1 MAPLV
6 KDIITQNN
14 TDWKDFF
21 VKNISPDK
29 YLCVHRRIIIMQSVF
44 ALLTSSKSEK
54 FYYGNI
60 CVAQWSVIVC
70 VISLFGQHDI
80 VLANSK
86 LLSQYKCHGEASG
99 ITTSSGDTLPLWL
112 AVIFG

>member
-1 MAPLV
+1 
-6 KDIITQNN
+6 
-14 TDWKDFF
+14 
-21 VKNISPDK
+21 
-29 YLCVHRRIIIMQSVF
+29 MQSVF

-60 CVAQWSVIVC
+60 CVAQWSVIVR

-99 ITTSSGDTLPLWL
+99 ITTSSGDTPPLPLLAGCNIWL
-112 AVIFG
+112 NFLDDQNNFRCHNTQDTWQC

>member
-1 MAPLV
+1 ML
-6 KDIITQNN
+6 KIFLLT
-14 TDWKDFF
+14 
-21 VKNISPDK
+21 NI
-29 YLCVHRRIIIMQSVF
+29 YVHRRIIIMQSVF

-60 CVAQWSVIVC
+60 CVAQWSVIVR

-86 LLSQYKCHGEASG
+86 LLSQYKCHGEAQVLQHHLETLSHSG
-99 ITTSSGDTLPLWL
+99 WL
-112 AVIFG
+112 